1 MMKRMVIR
9 VFVYFLSFAVF
20 IGGVGYAGLIHTQKD
35 YWFSGH
41 DKVFPSEK
49 AIKVPEYNP
58 NKPTVAVILGNVT
71 TEVFDFLFPYDMFA
85 MTNEFN
91 VFAVASDHN
100 VKRITGGLEVIPHYS
115 FSELDQMLGKSPD
128 IIVIP
133 HLPSTNKED
142 NRSVREWL
150 LKHSET
156 TLLSICGGSET
167 LADTGLLRGKS
178 AATHWE
184 FIDSM
189 MKLHPEVNWVRNQRY
204 VQDGNIVSSAGL
216 TSGIDAVLHVISQ
229 KIGEPEAAKL
239 AKDLNYPTYQFVQNP
254 KVEPYYLD
262 WKYSI
267 YLFNVSFQ
275 WNKNKTGVLLYNG
288 MDDGALAS
296 IIDTYAD
303 TGTTKIFTVSS
314 SSQPIVTKHNLN
326 LLARYQIANAPKLD
340 KMIVSGTEAKSLA
353 APEVKQWI
361 ERDNVKPSF
370 LQSDSP
376 DRFMF
381 EPAIEDLS
389 KQEDVLT
396 AKHDIKRLEYRGNGV
411 KLEGKPFSFETYGN
425 LLLLAAISVLVAL
438 FLDRRFI
445 RKKQTSRQKHV
456 QAAT

>member
-1 MMKRMVIR
+1 MESYDK
-9 VFVYFLSFAVF
+9 
-20 IGGVGYAGLIHTQKD
+20 GVTISCRISQGLI
-35 YWFSGH
+35 
-41 DKVFPSEK
+41 
-49 AIKVPEYNP
+49 
-58 NKPTVAVILGNVT
+58 
-71 TEVFDFLFPYDMFA
+71 
-85 MTNEFN
+85 
-91 VFAVASDHN
+91 AVASDHN

-115 FSELDQMLGKSPD
+115 FNELDQILGKSPD

-156 TLLSICGGSET
+156 TLLSICGGAET
-167 LADTGLLRGKS
+167 LADSGLLRGKS

-189 MKLHPEVNWVRNQRY
+189 MKQHPEVNWARNQRY

-239 AKDLNYPTYQFVQNP
+239 AKELNYPTYQFVQNP
-254 KVEPYYLD
+254 KVEPYDLD

-340 KMIVSGTEAKSLA
+340 KMIVSGTEAESLA
-353 APEVKQWI
+353 APEVKQWN
-361 ERDNVKPSF
+361 ESNNAKPMF

-425 LLLLAAISVLVAL
+425 LLLYFWIDGSL
-438 FLDRRFI
+438 
-445 RKKQTSRQKHV
+445 
-456 QAAT
+456 